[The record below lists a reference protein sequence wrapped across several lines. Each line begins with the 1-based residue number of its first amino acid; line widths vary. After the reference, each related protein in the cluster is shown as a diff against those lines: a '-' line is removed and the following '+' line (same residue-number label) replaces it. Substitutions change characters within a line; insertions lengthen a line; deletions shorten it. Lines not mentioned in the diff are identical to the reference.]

1 MKQVTSWSDWY
12 PLPKWTFQ
20 TRKDKRLRLFQ
31 PQCQVYFWIVYIH
44 IYLKC
49 ACLNLYWVHIGPP
62 WLQACVVLSPCWR
75 HETLYQTQS
84 QRHYWNVDWLI
95 ALYLHHFWCF
105 YSCTTHLLFFSF
117 FWFFNSPCL
126 ILFECMNI
134 FGRNVTE
141 RMSREKES
149 TFFYF
154 FILVHNLCVCSC
166 VLSVM
171 IGF

>member
-105 YSCTTHLLFFSF
+105 YSCTTHLLFFF
-117 FWFFNSPCL
+117 FFLDSLTLLAWFVWVYEYFWQ
-126 ILFECMNI
+126 ECDRENEQ
-134 FGRNVTE
+134 GE
-141 RMSREKES
+141 REHIC
-149 TFFYF
+149 F
-154 FILVHNLCVCSC
+154 
-166 VLSVM
+166 
-171 IGF
+171 